1 MFLTISLVLY
11 HARISK
17 LVYPHPIAAKVEM
30 KQAARFLFHLAARK
44 GSIFQRSL
52 DLQILSHTFNVVLV
66 VHHS

>member
-17 LVYPHPIAAKVEM
+17 LVYPHPIAAKVKI
-30 KQAARFLFHLAARK
+30 KQAAPSHLAARK